1 MGAVTA
7 QQAALR
13 ILLEDVEPLLQ
24 RAEAAAA
31 MVQAARESLEG
42 DLATLAALV
51 QRSVD
56 APTALLEASRR
67 LDRAAARI
75 EAAAADTLPSH
86 APGSPAGASAAARS
100 PGHRRRTAI
109 GAALMCLAGAVCGA
123 AAAVALAREDASQ
136 ARLGR
141 ALQRGWSSLDAAT
154 RTKVEAVLRP

>member
-1 MGAVTA
+1 MSAVTA

-31 MVQAARESLEG
+31 LVQTARAGLEG

-56 APTALLEASRR
+56 APTALLEAGRR
-67 LDRAAARI
+67 LDSAAARI
-75 EAAAADTLPSH
+75 ESA
-86 APGSPAGASAAARS
+86 ASAAPQRGPPLRPPATASPARRWQS
-100 PGHRRRTAI
+100 GA
-109 GAALMCLAGAVCGA
+109 GAALLCLASALCGA
-123 AAAVALAREDASQ
+123 AAAVALSREDAAQ
-136 ARLGR
+136 AQLGR
-141 ALQRGWSSLDAAT
+141 ALQRGWPALDAAT

>member
-67 LDRAAARI
+67 LDSAAARI
-75 EAAAADTLPSH
+75 EAAAADT
-86 APGSPAGASAAARS
+86 PGRRVGASAAARS
-100 PGHRRRTAI
+100 PGRWRHTAM
-109 GAALMCLAGAVCGA
+109 GAALMCLAGAMCGA
-123 AAAVALAREDASQ
+123 AAAVALAREDAAQ
-136 ARLGR
+136 AHLGR